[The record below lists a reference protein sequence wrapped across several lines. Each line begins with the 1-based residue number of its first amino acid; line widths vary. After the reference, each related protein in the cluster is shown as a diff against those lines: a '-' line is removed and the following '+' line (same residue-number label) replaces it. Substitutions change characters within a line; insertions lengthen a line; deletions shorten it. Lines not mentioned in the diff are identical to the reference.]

1 MKSFCFTEFL
11 SNQCFNFLVSIF
23 ASLLTLVFVG
33 IFLYSFGL
41 PMTILYYI
49 VGVCFLLSISFSFY
63 SLQRKHKMAKM
74 ISSNSRI
81 ETTA

>member
-1 MKSFCFTEFL
+1 MKNFCFTEFL

-41 PMTILYYI
+41 PMLILYYI
-49 VGVCFLLSISFSFY
+49 VGLGFLLSISFSFY
-63 SLQRKHKMAKM
+63 SLQRKHKMTKT
-74 ISSNSRI
+74 ISPNSLI
-81 ETTA
+81 ETIA

>member
-1 MKSFCFTEFL
+1 MKNFSFTEFL

-41 PMTILYYI
+41 PMPILYYI
-49 VGVCFLLSISFSFY
+49 VGLGFLLSISFSFY

-74 ISSNSRI
+74 ISSDSLF